1 MQIINQSYNVESVR
15 LVTSEGNSVISLIEA
30 IKMAEEEELDL
41 VCVSENANPPVCK
54 IMDYQKAL
62 YQAKKNQKTQK
73 GPSLKEIR
81 IGCNCAQHDI
91 DIKIR
96 QAVKFLK
103 DGDMVKVS
111 IIYRGRQQ
119 AMIESGLKI
128 LENIQASLSE
138 YGTVT
143 KKPKIEGYQY
153 SMTMQGL

>member
-1 MQIINQSYNVESVR
+1 MQIIDETYGVENVR
-15 LVTSEGNSVISLIEA
+15 LVTEDNNSVISLVEA
-30 IKMAEEEELDL
+30 LNLAEEQEMDL
-41 VCVSENANPPVCK
+41 VCVSENAQPPVCK

-62 YQAKKNQKTQK
+62 YQMKKNQKTQK
-73 GPSLKEIR
+73 APSLKEIR

-91 DIKIR
+91 DIKVK
-96 QAVKFLK
+96 QASKFLR
-103 DGDMVKVS
+103 DGDIVKVS

-128 LENIQASLSE
+128 LENIQSTLSE